1 MNNIIFV
8 NKEQY
13 NEWIDQLNE
22 SYRNLKWQFLGG
34 NPNKFPLMVVFQIKF
49 GIEVSST
56 GKCKHSNDQIE
67 FCIINENL
75 NYDRRRKEKDI
86 GII

>member
-1 MNNIIFV
+1 MNTIIFE
-8 NKEQY
+8 NKKQY

-22 SYRNLKWQFLGG
+22 SYRNLKWKFLGG

-49 GIEVSST
+49 GIEVFST
-56 GKCKHSNDQIE
+56 GEWKHSNDQVE

-75 NYDRRRKEKDI
+75 SYDKRSRNAFKE
-86 GII
+86 